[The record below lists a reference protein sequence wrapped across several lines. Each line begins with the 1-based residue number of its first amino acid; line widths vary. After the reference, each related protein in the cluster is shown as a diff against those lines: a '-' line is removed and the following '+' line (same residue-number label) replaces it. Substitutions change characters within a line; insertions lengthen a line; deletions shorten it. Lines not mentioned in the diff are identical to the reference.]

1 MALLC
6 LLQSRF
12 QSLIKVPTRLELYA
26 SIAIAIKLV
35 RLQHVYARCV
45 SALAACT
52 VHDGFSL
59 QFLHLSAEMRPGAL
73 CFSILLYAQ
82 LTLERFC
89 RSPCALSY
97 LSAATAAPCACLAW
111 LSLKP
116 SWQS

>member
-1 MALLC
+1 MALWC

-12 QSLIKVPTRLELYA
+12 QSLTKVPTRLELYA
-26 SIAIAIKLV
+26 SIAIAIKMV

-89 RSPCALSY
+89 R
-97 LSAATAAPCACLAW
+97 
-111 LSLKP
+111 
-116 SWQS
+116 